1 MNEEKLYCAA
11 WRPQGKAF
19 IVERLRAPSPSFP
32 RGEDGEGGC
41 DRLGAEG
48 GKKEEQEKEAYL
60 SSYFRS

>member
-1 MNEEKLYCAA
+1 M
-11 WRPQGKAF
+11 
-19 IVERLRAPSPSFP
+19 ERLRAPSPSFP

-48 GKKEEQEKEAYL
+48 GKKVEQEKEAYL

>member
-1 MNEEKLYCAA
+1 MA

-19 IVERLRAPSPSFP
+19 IVGRLGAPSPSFP
-32 RGEDGEGGC
+32 GGEDGEGGC
-41 DRLGAEG
+41 DRLGADG